1 MSYLDYALP
10 LIKHFEGCRLTG
22 YLDSVGIPTVGWG
35 TTGPDVTEG
44 MCVTQQWA
52 DDRLEQRVIELEG
65 QIDRRL
71 GDAVVADNIMG
82 ALVSF
87 AYNLGINALL
97 GSTLWKK
104 LLAGDT
110 TGAAAQFSLWDHA
123 GGKVLLGLTHR
134 RYAEAQC
141 FLSGVLP

>member
-22 YLDSVGIPTVGWG
+22 YLDSVGVPTAGWG

-52 DDRLEQRVIELEG
+52 DDRLEQRVVELEG

-71 GDAVVADNIMG
+71 GDAVVADNVMG

-104 LLAGDT
+104 VLMNDMI
-110 TGAAAQFSLWDHA
+110 GAADAFLNWNHA
-123 GGKVLLGLTHR
+123 GGKVLAGLTAR
-134 RYAEAQC
+134 RVAERQC
-141 FLSGVLP
+141 FLSGQVP